1 MLFQDGFMWKAIFR
15 RNEISLPSREPTYLL
30 LKALLKMMFLFSRWD
45 MYGYVSSLQG
55 ISSTNHQPTTN
66 NDCTPRRL
74 KWVSLPNPSCSSK
87 WRRHSRDSEIVVQSF
102 VVEVA
107 EKYQLNMI
115 LKQGFYMKN
124 TISEKFVEHVLGKS
138 HFFFQYDLTSS
149 CPFNGK
155 NPAMKSPNHTF
166 TAFTREDMK
175 LRGKLQ
181 RDFVDFVLRPLWVS
195 WPYWKKGLKI
205 NILNPKSWR
214 FRFRW
219 IIFLFQLEW
228 FLGSILIVMAFFAE
242 RSGLNL
248 SDIFC
253 GKRWRISWSF
263 RVFWGGDY
271 TTYTHEA

>member
-1 MLFQDGFMWKAIFR
+1 MASCWR
-15 RNEISLPSREPTYLL
+15 PSSQKWDLITLQWTNKSP
-30 LKALLKMMFLFSRWD
+30 LKGTFEDDFPFLKV
-45 MYGYVSSLQG
+45 GYVSSLQC
-55 ISSTNHQPTTN
+55 ISSTNQQPTTN
-66 NDCTPRRL
+66 DDCPPRRL

-87 WRRHSRDSEIVVQSF
+87 WRRHSRDSGIVLQSF

-124 TISEKFVEHVLGKS
+124 TISERFVEHVLGKS
-138 HFFFQYDLTSS
+138 HFFQYDLTSS
-149 CPFNGK
+149 CPFNCK

-195 WPYWKKGLKI
+195 WLYWKKKGLKI
-205 NILNPKSWR
+205 NMLNPKSWR

-228 FLGSILIVMAFFAE
+228 FLGSICQ
-242 RSGLNL
+242 L
-248 SDIFC
+248 SWLSC
-253 GKRWRISWSF
+253 GKKRAQLEWF
-263 RVFWGGDY
+263 FFVAKDGGFLGRLGFFLGGNY